1 MSLDIYLYK
10 KSHVSYDN
18 CKTWE
23 ERLEQV
29 YEDNLTHNL
38 TKMSS
43 ECELYEP
50 LWKPHRTIKGY
61 NIREEDHE
69 LEWEFEDQVT
79 MCAKDIIHLVETGL
93 KELESKPEEY
103 KKYNPSSGWG
113 SYDGL
118 VTFTKEYLKALKTYP
133 ESIIK
138 TSR

>member
-23 ERLEQV
+23 ERLEEV
-29 YEDNLTHNL
+29 YEGNLTHNL
-38 TKMSS
+38 VPMSVQ
-43 ECELYEP
+43 CNLYNC
-50 LWKPHRTIKGY
+50 LWRPHKTIKGY
-61 NIREEDHE
+61 NIRDTDYQ
-69 LEWEFEDQVT
+69 LEFEFEDQVT
-79 MCAKDIIHLVETGL
+79 MYARDIIHLVETGL

-113 SYDGL
+113 TYDNL
-118 VTFTKEYLKALKTYP
+118 VNFTKQYLKALKTHP